1 MNNSTAAAPARRSFA
16 ALRHPGY
23 RGFFFAFAGAMMAD
37 SIEHVISYWMV
48 FQKFQSNA
56 LGAFA
61 VISHW
66 VPFLLLSL
74 PVGALADR
82 FDPRRL
88 IQVGMCLFMGVSI
101 TWGVL
106 FTTDTLEMW
115 HAIVLLTVHGI
126 AGVLW
131 SPTSQ
136 VLLHYVVPSEQLQS
150 AIRLNATARHLGLL
164 GGPAVGGLLLL
175 VLGPEKGILLNA
187 LIYVPTILWLWKAP
201 YSRAKG
207 DGAPRPKRA
216 LLSVGDVTSTLRR
229 IGEHRTVLSMILLS
243 GGASFF
249 IGNAYLPQM
258 PDFARSL
265 GHHDADISY
274 SVLLGADAVGAL
286 TAGFLLESRGWLQ
299 PNPRTAIVLAMLYCC
314 AMVGFALSSF
324 YSLAVLLLFIAGFVE
339 LSFNSMSQALVQ
351 MNAPADIRGRVIG
364 VFSMMALGL
373 RAFSGVT
380 VGLMGAAIGIHASLA
395 ISALAL
401 LALSALLL
409 VRSAAKPAA
418 AHD

>member
-1 MNNSTAAAPARRSFA
+1 MNDTTANTPPRRSFA

-37 SIEHVISYWMV
+37 SIEHVISYWMM

-61 VISHW
+61 VVSHW

-74 PVGALADR
+74 PVGALADH

-88 IQVGMCLFMGVSI
+88 IQIGMVMFMGVSL
-101 TWGVL
+101 TWGAL
-106 FTTDTLEMW
+106 FLTDTLQMW

-136 VLLHYVVPSEQLQS
+136 VLLHHVVPKEQLQS
-150 AIRLNATARHLGLL
+150 AVRLNASARQLGLL
-164 GGPAVGGLLLL
+164 GGPAIGGLLLM
-175 VLGPEKGILLNA
+175 VFGPSHGILLNA
-187 LIYVPTILWLWKAP
+187 LIYIPTILWLWKAP
-201 YSRAKG
+201 YSRAKAG
-207 DGAPRPKRA
+207 QGAPRRA
-216 LLSVGDVTSTLRR
+216 LLSVSDVVSTLKR
-229 IGEHRTVLSMILLS
+229 IRSHSTLLAMILLS
-243 GGASFF
+243 AGASFF

-265 GHHDADISY
+265 GHGDADLSY

-286 TAGFLLESRGWLQ
+286 TAGFLLESRGWLL
-299 PNPRTAIVLAMLYCC
+299 PNPRTAIILAMCWCC
-314 AMVGFALSSF
+314 ALAGFALSSV
-324 YSLAVLLLFIAGFVE
+324 YLVAVLLLFVAGFMD
-339 LSFNSMSQALVQ
+339 LSFNSMAQTLVQ
-351 MNAPADIRGRVIG
+351 LNAPADIRGRVIG

-380 VGLMGAAIGIHASLA
+380 VGLIGAAIGIHS
-395 ISALAL
+395 S
-401 LALSALLL
+401 LALSALALVALSTLL
-409 VRSAAKPAA
+409 LMRSPK
-418 AHD
+418 H

>member
-1 MNNSTAAAPARRSFA
+1 MSNPATAAAGRRSFA

-37 SIEHVISYWMV
+37 SIEHVISYWMM

-88 IQVGMCLFMGVSI
+88 IQIGMLLFMGVSI
-101 TWGVL
+101 AWGVL
-106 FTTDTLEMW
+106 FITDTLEVW
-115 HAIVLLTVHGI
+115 HAMVLLTVHGI

-131 SPTSQ
+131 TPSSQ
-136 VLLHYVVPSEQLQS
+136 VLLHYVVPNEHLQS
-150 AIRLNATARHLGLL
+150 AVRLNATSRQLGLL

-175 VLGPEKGILLNA
+175 LLGPANGILLNA

-207 DGAPRPKRA
+207 EGAPRPTRA
-216 LLSVGDVTSTLRR
+216 LLSVGDITSTLRR
-229 IGEHRTVLSMILLS
+229 IGEHRTLSSMILLA

-265 GHHDADISY
+265 GHREADISY

-299 PNPRTAIVLAMLYCC
+299 PNPRTAMVLAMLYCC
-314 AMVGFALSSF
+314 AMAGFALSSF
-324 YSLAVLLLFIAGFVE
+324 YSLAVLLLFVAGFVE
-339 LSFNSMSQALVQ
+339 LSFNSMSQTLVQ
-351 MNAPADIRGRVIG
+351 MNAPTDIRGRVLG

-373 RAFSGVT
+373 RSFSGVT
-380 VGLMGAAIGIHASLA
+380 VGLMGAAIGIHVSLA
-395 ISALAL
+395 LSALAL
-401 LALSALLL
+401 LTLSALLF
-409 VRSAAKPAA
+409 VRSAKSVAA
-418 AHD
+418 RD

>member
-1 MNNSTAAAPARRSFA
+1 VSTPAPAAPARRSFA

-37 SIEHVISYWMV
+37 SIEHVISYWMM

-82 FDPRRL
+82 FDPRRM

-101 TWGVL
+101 AWGVL
-106 FTTDTLEMW
+106 FTTDSLEMW
-115 HAIVLLTVHGI
+115 HAMLLLTLHGI

-131 SPTSQ
+131 TPSSQ
-136 VLLHYVVPSEQLQS
+136 VLLHHVVPVEQLQS
-150 AIRLNATARHLGLL
+150 AVRLNATARQLGLL
-164 GGPAVGGLLLL
+164 GGPAIGGLLLL
-175 VLGPEKGILLNA
+175 LLGPQKGILLNA
-187 LIYVPTILWLWKAP
+187 LIYIPTIVWLWKAP
-201 YSRAKG
+201 YTRVKG
-207 DGAPRPKRA
+207 EGAPKSTRA
-216 LLSVGDVTSTLRR
+216 LLSVGDITSTLRR
-229 IGEHRTVLSMILLS
+229 IREHPTLLSMILLS

-265 GHHDADISY
+265 GHGAADMSY
-274 SVLLGADAVGAL
+274 SVLLGADAIGAL
-286 TAGFLLESRGWLQ
+286 TAGFLLESRGWLM
-299 PNPRTAIVLAMLYCC
+299 PNPRTAIALAMLYCC
-314 AMVGFALSSF
+314 AMAGFALSSF
-324 YSLAVLLLFIAGFVE
+324 YALAVALLFVAGFVE
-339 LSFNSMSQALVQ
+339 LSFNSMSQTLVQ
-351 MNAPADIRGRVIG
+351 MNAPSDIRGRVIG
-364 VFSMMALGL
+364 VFSMMALGM

-380 VGLMGAAIGIHASLA
+380 VGLMGAAIGIHISLA
-395 ISALAL
+395 LSALAL
-401 LALSALLL
+401 LALSALLF
-409 VRSAAKPAA
+409 VRSGAAN
-418 AHD
+418 D

>member
-1 MNNSTAAAPARRSFA
+1 MNSPPAATPQRSFA

-37 SIEHVISYWMV
+37 SIEHVISYWMM

-88 IQVGMCLFMGVSI
+88 IQIGMVLFMGVSI
-101 TWGVL
+101 AWGVL

-115 HAIVLLTVHGI
+115 HAMLLLTLHGI

-131 SPTSQ
+131 TPSSQ
-136 VLLHYVVPSEQLQS
+136 VLLHHVVPVEQLQS
-150 AIRLNATARHLGLL
+150 AVRLNATSRQLGLL
-164 GGPAVGGLLLL
+164 GGPAIGGLLLL
-175 VLGPEKGILLNA
+175 VLGPEKGILFNA
-187 LIYVPTILWLWKAP
+187 LIYIPTFVWLWKAP
-201 YSRAKG
+201 YSPVKG
-207 DGAPRPKRA
+207 EGAPRTTRA
-216 LLSVGDVTSTLRR
+216 VLTVRDVASTLRR
-229 IGEHRTVLSMILLS
+229 IREHRTLLSMILLS

-265 GHHDADISY
+265 GHGDADISY
-274 SVLLGADAVGAL
+274 SVLLGADAIGAL
-286 TAGFLLESRGWLQ
+286 TAGFLLESRGWLM
-299 PNPRTAIVLAMLYCC
+299 PNPRTAIALAMLYCC
-314 AMVGFALSSF
+314 AMAGFALSSF
-324 YSLAVLLLFIAGFVE
+324 YSLAVLLLFVAGFVE
-339 LSFNSMSQALVQ
+339 LSFNSMSQTLVQ
-351 MNAPADIRGRVIG
+351 MNAPGDIRGRVIG

-373 RAFSGVT
+373 RTFSGVT
-380 VGLMGAAIGIHASLA
+380 VGLMGAAIGIHVSLA
-395 ISALAL
+395 LSALAL
-401 LALSALLL
+401 LGLSALLL
-409 VRSAAKPAA
+409 VRSATPATA
-418 AHD
+418 RD

>member
-1 MNNSTAAAPARRSFA
+1 MNSPTAAAPARRSFA

-37 SIEHVISYWMV
+37 SIEHVISYWMM

-61 VISHW
+61 VVSHW

-88 IQVGMCLFMGVSI
+88 IQIGMFLFMGVSI
-101 TWGVL
+101 AWGVL

-115 HAIVLLTVHGI
+115 HAMLLLTLHGI

-131 SPTSQ
+131 TPSSQ
-136 VLLHYVVPSEQLQS
+136 VLLHHVIPVEQLQS
-150 AIRLNATARHLGLL
+150 AVRLNATARHLGLL
-164 GGPAVGGLLLL
+164 GGPAIGGLLLL
-175 VLGPEKGILLNA
+175 LLGPEKGILLNA
-187 LIYVPTILWLWKAP
+187 LIYIPTIIWLWKAP
-201 YSRAKG
+201 YTRVKG
-207 DGAPRPKRA
+207 EGAPRTTRA
-216 LLSVGDVTSTLRR
+216 LLTVSDITSTLRR
-229 IGEHRTVLSMILLS
+229 IREHRTLLSMILLS

-265 GHHDADISY
+265 GHGDADISY
-274 SVLLGADAVGAL
+274 SVLLGADAMGAL
-286 TAGFLLESRGWLQ
+286 TAGFLLESRGWLM
-299 PNPRTAIVLAMLYCC
+299 PNPRTAIILAMLYCC
-314 AMVGFALSSF
+314 AMAGFALSSF
-324 YSLAVLLLFIAGFVE
+324 YWLAVLLLFVAGFVE
-339 LSFNSMSQALVQ
+339 LSFNSMSQTLVQ
-351 MNAPADIRGRVIG
+351 MNAPSDIRGRVIG

-373 RAFSGVT
+373 RTFSGVT
-380 VGLMGAAIGIHASLA
+380 VGLMGAIIGIHVSLA

-401 LALSALLL
+401 LGLSALLF
-409 VRSAAKPAA
+409 VRSAKPAA

>member
-1 MNNSTAAAPARRSFA
+1 MSNAAAAAQPHRSFA

-37 SIEHVISYWMV
+37 SIEHVISYWMM

-82 FDPRRL
+82 FDPRRM
-88 IQVGMCLFMGVSI
+88 IQIGMCLFMGVSI

-106 FTTDTLEMW
+106 FTTDSLEVW
-115 HAIVLLTVHGI
+115 HAMVLLTLHGI

-131 SPTSQ
+131 TPSSQ
-136 VLLHYVVPSEQLQS
+136 VLLHHVVPVEQLQS
-150 AIRLNATARHLGLL
+150 AVRLNATARQLGLL
-164 GGPAVGGLLLL
+164 GGPAIGGLLLL
-175 VLGPEKGILLNA
+175 LLGPEKGILLNA
-187 LIYVPTILWLWKAP
+187 LIYIPTIIWLWKAP
-201 YSRAKG
+201 YSRPKG
-207 DGAPRPKRA
+207 EGAPKPTRA
-216 LLSVGDVTSTLRR
+216 LLSVGDITSTLRR
-229 IGEHRTVLSMILLS
+229 IREHRTLLSMILLS

-265 GHHDADISY
+265 GHGDADISY
-274 SVLLGADAVGAL
+274 SVLLGADAIGAL
-286 TAGFLLESRGWLQ
+286 TAGFLLESRGWLM
-299 PNPRTAIVLAMLYCC
+299 PNPRTAMVLAMLYCC
-314 AMVGFALSSF
+314 AMAGFALSSF

-339 LSFNSMSQALVQ
+339 LSFNSMSQTLVQ

-373 RAFSGVT
+373 RTFSGVT
-380 VGLMGAAIGIHASLA
+380 VGLMGAAIGIHVSLA

-409 VRSAAKPAA
+409 VRSAQPTAA
-418 AHD
+418 RD

>member
-1 MNNSTAAAPARRSFA
+1 VNDSATAAPARRSFA

-37 SIEHVISYWMV
+37 SIEHVISYWMM

-88 IQVGMCLFMGVSI
+88 IQIGMCLFMGVSI
-101 TWGVL
+101 AWGVL
-106 FTTDTLEMW
+106 FTTDSLEMW
-115 HAIVLLTVHGI
+115 HAMLLLTLHGI

-131 SPTSQ
+131 TPSSQ
-136 VLLHYVVPSEQLQS
+136 VLLHYVVPVEQLQS
-150 AIRLNATARHLGLL
+150 AVRLNATARQLGLL
-164 GGPAVGGLLLL
+164 GGPAIGGLLLL
-175 VLGPEKGILLNA
+175 LLGPEKGILLNA
-187 LIYVPTILWLWKAP
+187 LIYIPTIIWLWKAP
-201 YSRAKG
+201 YSRVKSE
-207 DGAPRPKRA
+207 GAPRSTRA
-216 LLSVGDVTSTLRR
+216 LLSVSDITSTLRR
-229 IGEHRTVLSMILLS
+229 IGEHRTLLSMILLS

-249 IGNAYLPQM
+249 VGNAYLPQM

-265 GHHDADISY
+265 GHGDADISY
-274 SVLLGADAVGAL
+274 SVLLGADAMGAL
-286 TAGFLLESRGWLQ
+286 TAGFLLESRGWLM
-299 PNPRTAIVLAMLYCC
+299 PNPRTAMALAMLYCC
-314 AMVGFALSSF
+314 AMAGFALSPF
-324 YSLAVLLLFIAGFVE
+324 YALAVPLLFVAGFVE
-339 LSFNSMSQALVQ
+339 LSFNSMSQTLVQ
-351 MNAPADIRGRVIG
+351 MNAPTDIRGRVIG

-373 RAFSGVT
+373 RTFSGVT
-380 VGLMGAAIGIHASLA
+380 VGLMGAVIGIHASLA
-395 ISALAL
+395 ISALGL
-401 LALSALLL
+401 LALSALLF
-409 VRSAAKPAA
+409 VRSAQPAA

>member
-1 MNNSTAAAPARRSFA
+1 MTNPATAAVPRRSFA

-37 SIEHVISYWMV
+37 SIEHVISYWMM

-82 FDPRRL
+82 FDPRRM
-88 IQVGMCLFMGVSI
+88 IQIGMVLFMGVSI
-101 TWGVL
+101 AWGVL
-106 FTTDTLEMW
+106 FTTDSLEVW
-115 HAIVLLTVHGI
+115 HAMLLLTLHGI

-131 SPTSQ
+131 TPSSQ
-136 VLLHYVVPSEQLQS
+136 VLLHHVVPVEQLQS
-150 AIRLNATARHLGLL
+150 AVRLNATARQLGLL
-164 GGPAVGGLLLL
+164 GGPAIGGLLLL
-175 VLGPEKGILLNA
+175 LLGPERGILLNA
-187 LIYVPTILWLWKAP
+187 LIYIPTIIWLWKAP
-201 YSRAKG
+201 YSRVKG
-207 DGAPRPKRA
+207 EGASKPTRA
-216 LLSVGDVTSTLRR
+216 LLSVGDITSTLRR
-229 IGEHRTVLSMILLS
+229 IREHRTLSSMILLS

-265 GHHDADISY
+265 GHGAADISY
-274 SVLLGADAVGAL
+274 SILLGADAMGAL
-286 TAGFLLESRGWLQ
+286 TAGFLLESRGWLM
-299 PNPRTAIVLAMLYCC
+299 PNPRTAMMLAMLYCC
-314 AMVGFALSSF
+314 AMAGFALSPF
-324 YSLAVLLLFIAGFVE
+324 YALAVPLLFVAGFVE
-339 LSFNSMSQALVQ
+339 LSFNSMSQTLVQ
-351 MNAPADIRGRVIG
+351 MNAPPDIRGRVIG

-373 RAFSGVT
+373 RTFSGVT

-401 LALSALLL
+401 LGLSALLL
-409 VRSAAKPAA
+409 VRSGMSAVVN
-418 AHD
+418 D